1 MISHT
6 ELDKNEGSIAIRNR
20 LKASEG
26 LNPPQSLIRLGP
38 SAVRHLT
45 HGRACRVQCA
55 QVKVADEDCKG
66 LKFDPKFWQL
76 PEKSLHALFYVMA
89 ESDEGQKELE
99 SMKITELQA
108 ILLAYAPQDCD
119 VPAPLQK
126 PSGKGLRE
134 SLREAVVVAVAKVG
148 ADGEFQRY
156 SRIRSVI
163 PKKK

>member
-1 MISHT
+1 MLSH
-6 ELDKNEGSIAIRNR
+6 SP
-20 LKASEG
+20 G
-26 LNPPQSLIRLGP
+26 LP
-38 SAVRHLT
+38 
-45 HGRACRVQCA
+45 CA
-55 QVKVADEDCKG
+55 QVAQTKVAGADANF
-66 LKFDPKFWQL
+66 KFDPKFWQL

-108 ILLAYAPQDCD
+108 ILLAYAPKDCD